1 MRLDYELDGGAG
13 YRARLGLIVLHVD
26 ETVEPEFRRLIDQ
39 DGVAVYCTRI
49 LSGTEATADSL
60 QDMATRIPEA
70 ARMLPPAA
78 PMDVVGYACTSGATL
93 IGPENVARSIQE
105 AHPPGHPGHFG
116 ECGVTDPLTAL
127 KAACHAL
134 GMHKPAFV
142 SPYIADVSAA
152 VRNALE
158 ADGLSISTVGSFEQ
172 SEEHTV
178 ARIRPAS
185 ILEAILRVGRAA
197 PCDGVIVSCTNA
209 RTLDVL
215 ADAEAHLE
223 RPVISS
229 NQALAWHML
238 RLAGIRDRGHGVGSL
253 FSV

>member
-1 MRLDYELDGGAG
+1 MRLDYELDDGAG
-13 YRARLGLIVLHVD
+13 YRARLGLIALHVD
-26 ETVEPEFRRLIDQ
+26 ETVETEFRRLIDQ
-39 DGVAVYCTRI
+39 DGVAVYCTRVR
-49 LSGTEATADSL
+49 SGTEATADSL
-60 QDMATRIPEA
+60 QEMAARIPGA
-70 ARMLPPAA
+70 ARLLPTAA

-93 IGPENVARSIQE
+93 IGPENVASSIRE
-105 AHPPGHPGHFG
+105 ARPEDYPGRFG
-116 ECGVTDPLTAL
+116 DCGVTDPLTAL
-127 KAACHAL
+127 KVACHAL
-134 GMHKPAFV
+134 GIQRPAFV
-142 SPYIADVSAA
+142 SPYIAAVSAE

-158 ADGLSISTVGSFEQ
+158 ADGLTLSTIGSFEQ

-209 RTLDVL
+209 RTIDVL
-215 ADAEAHLE
+215 ADAEARLE

-238 RLAGIRDRGHGVGSL
+238 RLAGIRDHGRAPGSL

>member
-1 MRLDYELDGGAG
+1 MRVDYELDGGAG

-26 ETVEPEFRRLIDQ
+26 ETVEPEFRRLINH

-49 LSGTEATADSL
+49 RSGTEATADSL
-60 QDMATRIPEA
+60 QDMAARIPA
-70 ARMLPPAA
+70 AADLLPPAR

-93 IGPENVARSIQE
+93 IGPDSVARSIRGTRP
-105 AHPPGHPGHFG
+105 ADHPGHFG
-116 ECGVTDPLTAL
+116 DSGITDPLTAL

-134 GMHKPAFV
+134 GVRRPAFV
-142 SPYIADVSAA
+142 SPYIAEVSSA
-152 VRNALE
+152 VRGALE
-158 ADGLSISTVGSFEQ
+158 ADGIAIGTVGSFEQ

-185 ILEAILRVGRAA
+185 MHEAILRVARAA

-215 ADAEAHLE
+215 TDAETQLGL
-223 RPVISS
+223 PVISS

-238 RLAGIRDRGHGVGSL
+238 RLAGIRDHGQGAGSL

>member
-26 ETVEPEFRRLIDQ
+26 ETVEPEFRRLIDH

-49 LSGTEATADSL
+49 RSGTEATAESL
-60 QDMATRIPEA
+60 QDMAERIPEA
-70 ARMLPPAA
+70 ARMLPPAS

-93 IGPENVARSIQE
+93 IGPDAVADSIRD
-105 AHPPGHPGHFG
+105 ARPTDHPNQFG
-116 ECGVTDPLTAL
+116 ESGVTDPLTAL

-134 GMHKPAFV
+134 GVRRPAFV
-142 SPYIADVSAA
+142 SPYIAEVSSA
-152 VRNALE
+152 VRNALA
-158 ADGLSISTVGSFEQ
+158 ADGLTLSTVGSFEQ

-185 ILEAILRVGRAA
+185 MLEAILRVGRAA

-215 ADAEAHLE
+215 AHAEAELE

-238 RLAGIRDRGHGVGSL
+238 RLAGIRDHGHGAGSL

>member
-1 MRLDYELDGGAG
+1 MHLDYELDGGAG
-13 YRARLGLIVLHVD
+13 YRARLGLVVLHVD
-26 ETVEPEFRRLIDQ
+26 ETIEPEFRRLIDH

-49 LSGTEATADSL
+49 RSGTEVTADSL
-60 QDMATRIPEA
+60 QDMATRIPDA
-70 ARMLPPAA
+70 ARLLPPAR

-93 IGPENVARSIQE
+93 IGPDEVARSIRDARPKE
-105 AHPPGHPGHFG
+105 HPGHFG
-116 ECGVTDPLTAL
+116 DSAITDPLTAL

-134 GMHKPAFV
+134 GIHKPAFV
-142 SPYIADVSAA
+142 SPYIADVSSA

-158 ADGLSISTVGSFEQ
+158 TDGISISTVGSFEQ

-185 ILEAILRVGRAA
+185 MLEAILRVGRAA

-215 ADAEAHLE
+215 ADAEAQLE
-223 RPVISS
+223 LPVISS

-238 RLAGIRDRGHGVGSL
+238 RLAGVRDHGHGPGSL

>member
-26 ETVEPEFRRLIDQ
+26 ETIEPEFRRLIDH

-49 LSGTEATADSL
+49 PSGTEATADSL
-60 QDMATRIPEA
+60 QEMATRIPEA
-70 ARMLPPAA
+70 SRMLPPAG

-93 IGPENVARSIQE
+93 IGPDAVKRSIRGARPE
-105 AHPPGHPGHFG
+105 DHPGHFG
-116 ECGVTDPLTAL
+116 GSEITDPLTAL

-134 GMHKPAFV
+134 GIHRPAFV
-142 SPYIADVSAA
+142 SPYISEVSSA
-152 VRNALE
+152 VRKALE
-158 ADGLSISTVGSFEQ
+158 TDGLSISTVGSFEQ
-172 SEEHTV
+172 SAEHTV

-185 ILEAILRVGRAA
+185 MLEAIQRSGRAA

-209 RTLDVL
+209 RTLDVI
-215 ADAEAHLE
+215 ADAEAQLE
-223 RPVISS
+223 LPVISS

-238 RLAGIRDRGHGVGSL
+238 RLAGIRTHGRGTGSL